1 MRLLLHALTSGEVLP
16 GDTPGGLRG
25 QTLFGMLQGE
35 VAGWATCLAE
45 ADPKFGRTELLEHHA
60 IISQLHAQL
69 DACLPV
75 RFPTWYADEAALRAE
90 LCRQQA
96 DLRARLDAVRGT
108 CEVAITVLWNGPA
121 EPVPPTEAM
130 TPGTRYLQQRQQAR
144 VGTDS
149 RRARARELAAEIES
163 LAGPDLVAATAQV
176 CPSATVAVSS
186 ALLAPRDSAKALI
199 ARLPRA
205 RDGVRILVN
214 GPWPPYS
221 FVGAGGREA

>member
-1 MRLLLHALTSGEVLP
+1 MRLLLHAVTSGEVLP

-25 QTLFGMLQGE
+25 QTLVGMLQGE
-35 VAGWATCLAE
+35 VTGWATWLAD
-45 ADPKFGRTELLEHHA
+45 ADPKFGRSDLLEQHA
-60 IISQLHAQL
+60 IISRLYGQV
-69 DACLPV
+69 DACLPA

-90 LCRQQA
+90 LCRKQA
-96 DLRARLDAVRGT
+96 DLRAGLAAVRGN
-108 CEVAITVLWNGPA
+108 CELAVTVLWNGPA
-121 EPVPPTEAM
+121 EPGLPSEAV
-130 TPGTRYLQQRQQAR
+130 TPGIRYLQQRQQAFGGSDR
-144 VGTDS
+144 
-149 RRARARELAAEIES
+149 RRARARELAAEIER

-186 ALLAPRDSAKALI
+186 ALLAPRDSATALI

-221 FVGAGGREA
+221 FAGTGRREA